1 MKQGPEEGGGVPG
14 RSQAMGLPGF
24 RHLGGHR
31 NPSTRRL
38 PHLDSPNEVINHGH
52 PSVPCPKKVT
62 VPTSEAQGSESS
74 HEVAPD
80 GLSVFGLGPY
90 SAGGKFR
97 ASFVIPWL
105 AGGKKD
111 QPHVRRLKP
120 ISRTD

>member
-1 MKQGPEEGGGVPG
+1 
-14 RSQAMGLPGF
+14 MGLPGF

-38 PHLDSPNEVINHGH
+38 PHLDSPKEVINHGH
-52 PSVPCPKKVT
+52 PSSVPCPKKVT
-62 VPTSEAQGSESS
+62 VPTSEAQGSERS

-80 GLSVFGLGPY
+80 GLSVFGLAPY
-90 SAGGKFR
+90 SAGGKFQ

-111 QPHVRRLKP
+111 QPHVRRLKQ